1 MTELACT
8 PGQTVGPFFG
18 LGLPYP
24 GDSDLLGRAD
34 ADAVRLHGKVYDGAG
49 NGVPDALVELW
60 QPDGAGR
67 IPRAAGSLRR
77 DGSAGFTGFGRV
89 ATDADGRY
97 SFTTVTPG
105 VASRHKSARHAVPEG
120 AFASARQGNAPFFA
134 ITVFAR
140 GLLNRLFTRAYL
152 PDGDLD
158 ADPLLTEVDAG
169 RRPTLLCAAES
180 VSGRPSYRFDI
191 HLQGPNETVFL
202 TYRDDPR

>member
-1 MTELACT
+1 MVEFACT

-18 LGLPYP
+18 LALPYT
-24 GDSDLLGRAD
+24 GDSALVDD
-34 ADAVRLHGKVYDGAG
+34 AHPEAIRLRGTVYEGAG
-49 NGVPDALVELW
+49 DGVPDALVELW

-67 IPRAAGSLRR
+67 IPRASGSLRR
-77 DGSAGFTGFGRV
+77 DGAVLAGFTGWGRS

-97 SFTTVTPG
+97 GFTTVAPG
-105 VASRHKSARHAVPEG
+105 S
-120 AFASARQGNAPFFA
+120 ASAGRPPFFA

-158 ADPLLTEVDAG
+158 ADPLLATVDAA
-169 RRPTLLCAAES
+169 RRSTLVCVAES
-180 VSGRPSYRFDI
+180 GSAGYRFDI

-202 TYRDDPR
+202 AYRDDGP